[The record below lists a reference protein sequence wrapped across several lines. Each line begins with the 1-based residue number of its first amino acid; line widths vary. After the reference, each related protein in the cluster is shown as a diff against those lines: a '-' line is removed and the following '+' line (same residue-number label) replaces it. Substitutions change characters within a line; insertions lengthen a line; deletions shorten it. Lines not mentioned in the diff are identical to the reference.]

1 MIQMLHAMLHVCMAG
16 HVLAAA
22 PLVRHKPCGD
32 GVGAESD
39 GAVDGGKGENRVRV
53 DAKRFIQDCCRLD

>member
-1 MIQMLHAMLHVCMAG
+1 MIQVLHAMLHICMAG

-39 GAVDGGKGENRVRV
+39 GAVDGGQSENGV
-53 DAKRFIQDCCRLD
+53 